1 MLDIML
7 FAIIALSLS
16 LIAALIKIAQYK
28 ARIDKI
34 QHTLWVAFDNAGLFS
49 GTELLDAV
57 MRDIWHTL
65 YD

>member
-7 FAIIALSLS
+7 FAIIVLSLS

-34 QHTLWVAFDNAGLFS
+34 QHTLWVVFDNAGLFS

-57 MRDIWHTL
+57 MRDIWHAL

>member
-1 MLDIML
+1 MFNIML
-7 FAIIALSLS
+7 FAIIFLSLS

-34 QHTLWVAFDNAGLFS
+34 QHTLWVAFDNAGLFN
-49 GTELLDAV
+49 GTELLDVV
-57 MRDIWHTL
+57 MRDIWHAL